1 MSKVYEDHKFIT
13 VVAPDDYDSDTEL
26 VSSDN
31 DNGVLI
37 QGLRGVY
44 FGVMGGDVTAT
55 GSFVFQVAYS
65 STGNASDASTS
76 TTVWASS
83 DAAVTLDSD
92 NVNAIAGLYVDLE
105 AKNLTDAVGKLFITN
120 AVSPKGADFGIF
132 AVTDPATATLPVTQE
147 ATTILANC
155 TS

>member
-13 VVAPDDYDSDTEL
+13 VVAPDSYDSDTAL
-26 VSSDN
+26 TADDN
-31 DNGVLI
+31 DNGVLV

-55 GSFVFQVAYS
+55 GSFAFQVAY
-65 STGNASDASTS
+65 ASNGVATDASTS

-83 DAAVTLDSD
+83 DATVTLDSD

-120 AVSPKGADFGIF
+120 AVSPKGADFAIF
-132 AVTDPATATLPVTQE
+132 AATDPATATLPVTQE